1 MQNAVHAV
9 ADAKLVL
16 RRLEVNI
23 RRPILERLPNDLVD
37 ELDHTGVLVALG
49 DFLVLIKEN
58 IERILVVILQ
68 FLERLGADAVN
79 FLERLFDLAAR
90 CQSQLDHAAGVE
102 LHGIDHRRVERV
114 ADGHLERAI
123 LGMDR

>member
-9 ADAKLVL
+9 ADAELVL

-23 RRPILERLPNDLVD
+23 RRPILERLPNDLVY
-37 ELDHTGVLVALG
+37 ELDHTGVLIALG
-49 DFLVLIKEN
+49 DFLVLIEEN

-68 FLERLGADAVN
+68 LLECLGTDAVN

-90 CQSQLDHAAGVE
+90 CQGQLYGAAGVK
-102 LHGIDHRRVERV
+102 LHRVDHC
-114 ADGHLERAI
+114 
-123 LGMDR
+123 